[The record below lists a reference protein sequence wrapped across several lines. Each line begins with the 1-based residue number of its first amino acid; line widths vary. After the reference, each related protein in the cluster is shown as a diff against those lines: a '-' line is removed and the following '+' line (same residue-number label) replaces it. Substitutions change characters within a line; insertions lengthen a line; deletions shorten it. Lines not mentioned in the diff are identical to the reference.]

1 MKPIAVIAAVVCLI
15 AGFAAG
21 FAFANARATA
31 NVNADRDE
39 VRFARSIGE
48 ISASTNTLM
57 LIDQRRADQIQQLH
71 EKMLAQFARDARE
84 TVHSARHIGGRA
96 AGIDQSLAFAAAYAQ
111 RRGMKDTVADLS
123 AVRDAIR
130 SMASGR

>member
-1 MKPIAVIAAVVCLI
+1 MKITAVVAAVVCLI

-21 FAFANARATA
+21 FAYANARAAA
-31 NVNADRDE
+31 NSRADVDE

-48 ISASTNTLM
+48 ITLSTNTLI

-84 TVHSARHIGGRA
+84 TVPSARHIGGRA
-96 AGIDQSLAFAAAYAQ
+96 AGIDQSLAFAATYTQ
-111 RRGMKDTVADLS
+111 RRGMKETTADLA
-123 AVRDAIR
+123 AVRAALH
-130 SMASGR
+130 SMSAGQ